1 MSEYFQDNIEGE
13 GAFVFFQEFEI
24 FYSQVISERVKKDWK
39 NETLRQEGEEK
50 TIQALGC
57 TSKRRSVERTG
68 SKFLVR
74 TDIRINKI
82 QEQVKGTYFMSNSI
96 ARFCSRFEDPDF
108 TQGNL

>member
-1 MSEYFQDNIEGE
+1 MRRFRLLEKSEYFKLKLRLRSFKNSKYFILRS
-13 GAFVFFQEFEI
+13 FQKE
-24 FYSQVISERVKKDWK
+24 SKKDSK

-68 SKFLVR
+68 REFLVR

-82 QEQVKGTYFMSNSI
+82 QERVKETYFMSNSI
-96 ARFCSRFEDPDF
+96 ARFCSKFVYPDF
-108 TQGNL
+108 T